1 MSDTAYRAIIA
12 DNLTGPVDTIDEFG
26 DIAGLRNTL
35 QAFLRKF
42 VNDLFVNGFV
52 IQRPVYNKK

>member
-1 MSDTAYRAIIA
+1 MSDLRFISAIIA

-35 QAFLRKF
+35 QAFLRK
-42 VNDLFVNGFV
+42 VC
-52 IQRPVYNKK
+52 